1 LHSNPFTALSILYSS
16 ANISRR
22 NGHDITQH
30 YHDHDHDYDHDHEDE
45 ESIPELIEIDAVRG
59 LTPRGESI
67 AEARMAIEN
76 IPYALPRRIPRPKQR
91 K

>member
-22 NGHDITQH
+22 DGHDIPQ
-30 YHDHDHDYDHDHEDE
+30 HDHDHDHDHEDE
-45 ESIPELIEIDAVRG
+45 ESIPDLIEIDAIRNP
-59 LTPRGESI
+59 TPRGGSI

-76 IPYALPRRIPRPKQR
+76 IPYALPRRIPRPKRR